1 MRDGGELARN
11 RLNLVNKDRDGSA
24 GIVMDVVELLVKGEM
39 SSTAVLLVFG
49 CESFPS
55 SSTGVKLDD
64 DGLVDRFDKEIKEGV
79 CLLVH
84 RIPNSGSGSFHQL
97 RLRDNIPISIHRK
110 IDLNVFLECR
120 PILTVELCD
129 AGKEHDKPWGGGRHG
144 EKRVERK
151 VKMEM
156 QVSSILRELKQLW
169 WG

>member
-1 MRDGGELARN
+1 
-11 RLNLVNKDRDGSA
+11 
-24 GIVMDVVELLVKGEM
+24 MDVVKLLAKGEV
-39 SSTAVLLVFG
+39 SGTAVLLVFG

-55 SSTGVKLDD
+55 GSTGVKLDD
-64 DGLVDRFDKEIKEGV
+64 DGLVDGFNKKIKEGV
-79 CLLVH
+79 RLPVH
-84 RIPNSGSGSFHQL
+84 RIPNNGSSSFRRL
-97 RLRDNIPISIHRK
+97 RLCDNIPISIHRK
-110 IDLNVFLECR
+110 IDLNIFLECC